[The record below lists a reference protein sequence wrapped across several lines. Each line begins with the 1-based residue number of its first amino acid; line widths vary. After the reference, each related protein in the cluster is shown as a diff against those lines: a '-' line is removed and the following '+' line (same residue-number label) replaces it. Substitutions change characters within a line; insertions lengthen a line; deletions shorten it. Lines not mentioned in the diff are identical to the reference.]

1 MHLFEKLRKIGG
13 KLGLLEVQAAAPNA
27 PQKIV
32 TRAVNL
38 DELAAQVRADDV
50 RTLAEQGEAL
60 PELAAVFQA
69 AGVKPA
75 SHGWTMERVRKLV
88 EDDARFRGLNGE
100 ALQKA
105 LLGHLMNV
113 GANIEDLVRD
123 AVSRDEALDAFE
135 ARAAEKLNARRLVRE
150 RRLTELDAQIAALQH
165 ERNLA
170 GQEADAEDRRWK
182 QWKDGKVAYEKELA
196 RLVGLFVDKPLITT
210 E

>member
-27 PQKIV
+27 PPKIV

-38 DELAAQVRADDV
+38 DELAAQVRADEV

-75 SHGWTMERVRKLV
+75 SHGWTMERVRQLV
-88 EDDARFRGLNGE
+88 ASDERFRGMNGE

-123 AVSRDEALDAFE
+123 AVARDEALDAFE
-135 ARAAEKLNARRLVRE
+135 ARAAEKLDARRLVRE
-150 RRLTELDAQIAALQH
+150 RRLVELEAQVAAL
-165 ERNLA
+165 R
-170 GQEADAEDRRWK
+170 QESETDDRRWK
-182 QWKDGKVAYEKELA
+182 EWKDGKVAYEKELA
-196 RLVGLFVDKPLITT
+196 RLVALFVDKPLITT